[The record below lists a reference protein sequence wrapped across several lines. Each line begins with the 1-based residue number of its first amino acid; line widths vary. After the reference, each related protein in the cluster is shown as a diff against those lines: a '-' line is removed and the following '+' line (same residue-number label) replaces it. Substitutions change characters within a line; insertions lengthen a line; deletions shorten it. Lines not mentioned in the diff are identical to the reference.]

1 MSKKNSNVNLNNCF
15 KSNEELYKIFQ
26 NFKTKINKYKKKS
39 FVIAVSGGS
48 DSLALVA
55 LTKFYEKEESTKNF
69 KYVLINHNIRK
80 NSAKEA
86 KIIKDLLKKNN
97 IKLDI
102 VLNRKKI
109 DKNIQGEARKVRYK
123 LISNYCKKKKIKNLI
138 TAHNLED
145 QVETFFIR
153 LSRGSGLTGLSSM
166 SHITELDKGIR
177 LYRPLLDIKKK
188 DLKKISKFVFKKY
201 ISDPSNKNNKFLRSK
216 IRNLKTYLNKSGIKY
231 DQIIKSI
238 NNLASSK
245 VVIDDYVKKV
255 YKDTTKKL
263 KNEILIDYNKFKILN
278 TEMQLRLINKSIKDM
293 TKNYYNPRSKKVI
306 NLLSNLNSKQFK
318 SSTLG
323 GCIFKNKTDQISL
336 KKEKN

>member
-1 MSKKNSNVNLNNCF
+1 MI
-15 KSNEELYKIFQ
+15 KI
-26 NFKTKINKYKKKS
+26 S
-39 FVIAVSGGS
+39 
-48 DSLALVA
+48 
-55 LTKFYEKEESTKNF
+55 
-69 KYVLINHNIRK
+69 R
-80 NSAKEA
+80 
-86 KIIKDLLKKNN
+86 
-97 IKLDI
+97 
-102 VLNRKKI
+102 
-109 DKNIQGEARKVRYK
+109 EARKVRYK
-123 LISNYCKKKKIKNLI
+123 LISNYFKKKKIKNLI
-138 TAHNLED
+138 IGHNLED

-188 DLKKISKFVFKKY
+188 DLKKISKFVFKKK
-201 ISDPSNKNNKFLRSK
+201 INDPSNKNNKFLRSK
-216 IRNLKTYLNKSGIKY
+216 IRNLQTYLNKSGIKY

-293 TKNYYNPRSKKVI
+293 TKNYYNQGQKK
-306 NLLSNLNSKQFK
+306 
-318 SSTLG
+318 
-323 GCIFKNKTDQISL
+323 
-336 KKEKN
+336 